1 MILELMD
8 SRYLKRF
15 LLLDYLHINQN
26 HSIEL
31 MELVKLSQ
39 VSYPTVKKI
48 ITDIRMDIID
58 LGYSEYVELIDLPE
72 QNKVIWNVK
81 KNFSLMIFRLY
92 YLENSYRFQLFSLF
106 LEPKEWTISEITKK
120 INTTYTMVKKE
131 LIYLERFITINAN
144 NLHLRTDRRLTL
156 LGDEVTIRL
165 FYTGIFQQ
173 VYGGYKW
180 PFVFI
185 STNEIINLL
194 ESLDVGIY
202 RKFSARFVSIHYG
215 LAISLLRANKRSIPD
230 NVYYW
235 EPISIQE
242 KKMYDHL
249 FSLLKKKM
257 AMIHPTI
264 LKREVKFIISCI
276 IASDLGH
283 HDGSLPVFFNESPK
297 LKEIG
302 FLHMINEKV
311 HMVERFALREMTT
324 KERDKL
330 FARLVGVFYQIL
342 IYQEALH
349 QRLIDLYV
357 YHPFDF
363 PANKERE
370 RTFYQ
375 IFMSKCSRN
384 LNAFEAEYI
393 EYFCVAYYKILFFEL
408 DRQLFHPKIR
418 IFIISNRTPEMLVS
432 TKLKTIG
439 DYFYIEIADSLC
451 REVDLILTDI
461 ALSNQT
467 KSFLPRKIPILYL
480 TEGYCPSDNKLLQEI
495 LPKIADKKYRE
506 IKKIGHEKRF

>member
-230 NVYYW
+230 NVYYR
-235 EPISIQE
+235 
-242 KKMYDHL
+242 Y
-249 FSLLKKKM
+249 
-257 AMIHPTI
+257 
-264 LKREVKFIISCI
+264 
-276 IASDLGH
+276 
-283 HDGSLPVFFNESPK
+283 
-297 LKEIG
+297 
-302 FLHMINEKV
+302 
-311 HMVERFALREMTT
+311 
-324 KERDKL
+324 
-330 FARLVGVFYQIL
+330 
-342 IYQEALH
+342 
-349 QRLIDLYV
+349 
-357 YHPFDF
+357 
-363 PANKERE
+363 
-370 RTFYQ
+370 
-375 IFMSKCSRN
+375 
-384 LNAFEAEYI
+384 
-393 EYFCVAYYKILFFEL
+393 
-408 DRQLFHPKIR
+408 
-418 IFIISNRTPEMLVS
+418 
-432 TKLKTIG
+432 
-439 DYFYIEIADSLC
+439 
-451 REVDLILTDI
+451 
-461 ALSNQT
+461 
-467 KSFLPRKIPILYL
+467 
-480 TEGYCPSDNKLLQEI
+480 
-495 LPKIADKKYRE
+495 
-506 IKKIGHEKRF
+506 